1 MGREINEIV
10 DGISRLWYYYLV
22 IYEEMRLVMIV
33 LKLKLHNLYNFS
45 NFSIDMSFPKRIINS
60 TLGEETLPGRHGFR
74 YKKVIILMG
83 SNATGK
89 TCLGRAIKNIC
100 DFINESNPAFI
111 HSMVCDKSKEAF
123 LQVDFINLDNI
134 LSRLTIKVSN
144 RGLDYALSEAHIG
157 VKDTY
162 EKAAA
167 RLEPVHVADIFSL
180 IEHTGKI
187 DYIFRFSETERKMAA
202 GKTEP
207 KIFLKVLRAVLT
219 TLDPTLG
226 NVRIAEGL
234 TNSYII
240 KKTDSEIIIQDGKLL
255 NKELL
260 SSGTIEGVDIALFL
274 ASMLGEGRNL
284 YYCDEH
290 FSYVQTEIEKRLFQ
304 LMVGKL
310 KDGEQ
315 LFFTTHNMDM
325 LDLNLPKHA
334 FALLRREEN
343 GSPSVAFVSE
353 LLKRSTDSV
362 RCAVENDAFSS
373 LPDLSA
379 LDRICETE

>member
-1 MGREINEIV
+1 
-10 DGISRLWYYYLV
+10 
-22 IYEEMRLVMIV
+22 MII
-33 LKLKLHNLYNFS
+33 LNLNLQNFYNFN
-45 NFSIDMSFPKRIINS
+45 NFSIDMSFPKKIINS
-60 TLGEETLPGRHGFR
+60 TLGEETLPGRPGFR
-74 YKKVIILMG
+74 YKKAIVLMG
-83 SNATGK
+83 ANATGK
-89 TCLGRAIKNIC
+89 TCLGRAIKNFC

-111 HSMVCDKSKEAF
+111 HSMICDKSKEAS
-123 LQVDFINLDNI
+123 LQVDFINRDNI
-134 LSRLTIKVSN
+134 LSRLAIKVS
-144 RGLDYALSEAHIG
+144 GQILDYSLSEAYIG

-162 EKAAA
+162 ERAAA
-167 RLEPVHVADIFSL
+167 KLEPVEVTDVFSL
-180 IEHTGKI
+180 KDHTGRI
-187 DYIFRFSETERKMAA
+187 DYKFAYPEIERKMA
-202 GKTEP
+202 TD
-207 KIFLKVLRAVLT
+207 KIDSNTFLKVLNAVLS

-240 KKTDSEIIIQDGKLL
+240 KKSDSEIIIQDGKLL

-343 GSPSVAFVSE
+343 GSPSVVFVSE

-379 LDRICETE
+379 LDELEADYE